1 MILTYKIKHE
11 RDFSDELSKAFKVAR
26 FAIRTLSRSSKD
38 VKHLGLKSMISNQIL
53 KKYSKQKRCKSI
65 RSVKLTIPNQGIKAD
80 QEKRIIKIP
89 CLKLELQYYFPN
101 NFTKVNQVEVDNKYV
116 YISCEFMDKPEMKV
130 ENYIGVDRNTTG
142 HIAVAAMP
150 HTGKVHK
157 LGKKAYHV
165 HRKYKKIRAHL
176 QKKGAKKKLKR
187 ISKRER
193 NIIKDI
199 NHKISRRIVEI
210 AKTNKCGI
218 ALEDLKG
225 IRRGKGGKRSNK
237 KNKTG
242 ESFKSSINSWEFYQ
256 LQTMIE
262 YKAKI
267 CGIPLVYVD
276 PKYTSQKCSRCG
288 LIAKNNR
295 KGKNYTCTE
304 CGHVDHADANAAF
317 NIALAFHNSISSI
330 SSISSTSND
339 QSIADRDVMEGST
352 DTPQLETQQRVSN
365 IVRERAVA

>member
-1 MILTYKIKHE
+1 MILTYKVKHE
-11 RDFSDELSKAFKVAR
+11 RDFSNELSKALKVAK
-26 FAIRTLSRSSKD
+26 FAIRTKSRSSKD
-38 VKHLGLKSMISNQIL
+38 VKHLGLKSMISNQVL
-53 KKYSKQKRCKSI
+53 KKYSKNKKCKSI
-65 RSVKLTIPNQGIKAD
+65 HSVKLTIPNQGIKVD
-80 QEKRIIKIP
+80 QEKRIINIP
-89 CLKLELQYYFPN
+89 CVKLKLNYNFPN
-101 NFTKVNQVEVDNKYV
+101 NFTKVNQIEIDNKYC
-116 YISCEFMDKPEMKV
+116 YISCEFVDKPEIQV

-142 HIAVAAMP
+142 HIAVVANVS
-150 HTGKVHK
+150 TGKVHK

-176 QKKGAKKKLKR
+176 QSKGAKKKLKK
-187 ISKRER
+187 ISKREK

-199 NHKISRRIVEI
+199 NHKTSRKIVEI
-210 AKTNKCGI
+210 ATQNKCGI
-218 ALEDLKG
+218 SLEDLKG
-225 IRRGKGGKRSNK
+225 IRKGKKNSK

-295 KGKNYTCTE
+295 KGKNYTCTQ

-317 NIALAFHNSISSI
+317 NIAALAFQDNSM
-330 SSISSTSND
+330 SND
-339 QSIADRDVMEGST
+339 QSITDRDVMEGST
-352 DTPQLETQQRVSN
+352 DTPQLETQQRSLETK
-365 IVRERAVA
+365 VRELALA

>member
-11 RDFSDELSKAFKVAR
+11 QDFVNELGKAVKVAK
-26 FAIRTLSRSSKD
+26 FAIKHKSRSSKD
-38 VKHLGLKSMISNQIL
+38 VKHFGLKSMISNQIL
-53 KKYSKQKRCKSI
+53 KKYSKNKKCKNVH
-65 RSVKLTIPNQGIKAD
+65 SVKLTIPNQGIKAN
-80 QEKRIIKIP
+80 QEKRIINVP
-89 CLKLELQYYFPN
+89 CLKLELKYYFPN
-101 NFTKVNQVEVDNKYV
+101 NFTKINQIEVDNKYA
-116 YISCEFMDKPEMKV
+116 YISCEFKDKPEIQV
-130 ENYIGVDRNTTG
+130 NNYVGVDRNTTG

-150 HTGKVHK
+150 SNGKVYK
-157 LGKKAYHV
+157 LGKKAYHI

-176 QKKGAKKKLKR
+176 QKKNAKKKLKK
-187 ISKRER
+187 IKHRER

-199 NHKISRRIVEI
+199 NHKTSRKIVEI
-210 AKTNKCGI
+210 AKENKCGI
-218 ALEDLKG
+218 VLEDLKG
-225 IRRGKGGKRSNK
+225 IRKGKKNSK

-295 KGKNYTCTE
+295 KGKKYTCTK

-317 NIALAFHNSISSI
+317 NIAALASPEKENSMSM
-330 SSISSTSND
+330 SND
-339 QSIADRDVMEGST
+339 QLVQDRDCTKGNT
-352 DTPQLETQQRVSN
+352 DIPQLETQLL
-365 IVRERAVA
+365 EKEVA